1 MALWERTWEFVLA
14 GGPVMWPLMALSF
27 WLWGVVIWKIIWL
40 VKARGERLSPAG
52 AVDFLEGRRVPEA
65 AGGPCGR
72 ALGHFLA
79 MRTGEQKT
87 DLKLW
92 EVAVRHQAPDLW
104 RHIDTVVV
112 LAAAAPLLG
121 LLGTVTGMISTF
133 QVIWLFGTGNAEAL
147 AGGIREALI
156 TTQTGL
162 VIAIPG
168 LFAGYILRRQVQK
181 MQHRLFS
188 FQQGVGRWIKK
199 EAAGTCYA

>member
-1 MALWERTWEFVLA
+1 MFLWERTWEFVLA
-14 GGPVMWPLMALSF
+14 GGPVMWPLLALSF
-27 WLWGVVIWKIIWL
+27 WLWSAVILKIIWL
-40 VKARGERLSPAG
+40 MKARGERLSPAS
-52 AVDFLEGRRVPEA
+52 AVAVLEGRRA
-65 AGGPCGR
+65 SKASSGPCGR
-72 ALGHFLA
+72 ALSHFRA
-79 MRTGEQKT
+79 MQTGEQKT

-92 EVAVRHQAPDLW
+92 EVAVRHQGPDLW
-104 RHIDTVVV
+104 RHVDTVVV

-162 VIAIPG
+162 MIAIPG

-181 MQHRLFS
+181 IQHRLFS

-199 EAAGTCYA
+199 EAKEACFA